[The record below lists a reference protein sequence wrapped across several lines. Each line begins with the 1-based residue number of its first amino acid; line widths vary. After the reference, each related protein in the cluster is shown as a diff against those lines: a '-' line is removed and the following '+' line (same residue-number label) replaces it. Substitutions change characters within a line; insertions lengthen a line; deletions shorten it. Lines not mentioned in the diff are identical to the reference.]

1 MSVYDI
7 WPAFACMALLL
18 LLARTPVFARAGF
31 ASNGTR
37 VNSIDG
43 LRGFLALGVA
53 LHHSVIYY
61 EFLRIGRWHT
71 PPSQFYALLGQVSVS
86 FFFVITG
93 YLFWGKIIRAKG
105 FVDFPKLMMGRFFR
119 LGPVYLLTIGL
130 AVFIAF
136 YRAGGQLNV
145 APEAYLLQVVNN
157 LALDFFPLVDMNDD
171 KGSYTIVAGVTWTLR
186 YEWYFYFAL
195 PVLALFARKN
205 GTHLPFAIFLAI
217 FCIVFALLSAITDWT
232 LFTLFALGMV
242 CASLEFEKALLKL
255 PPAALSSIGIAI
267 LILIF
272 WTCSTAYQP
281 GVALLVGVA
290 FYLLV
295 CGASLFGLLNAKP
308 SVRLG
313 DISYGIYLLQGL
325 ALYFAFAIGPVRRF
339 ALMSDAG
346 YWVVVFGT
354 LTLLVAVALVVHVFI
369 ERPGVQLGKSVD
381 LRVNATG

>member
-18 LLARTPVFARAGF
+18 LLACLPVFGRAGF
-31 ASNGTR
+31 ASNGFR

-43 LRGFLALGVA
+43 ARGFLALGVA

-61 EFLRIGRWHT
+61 QFIGTGLWAA
-71 PPSQFYALLGQVSVS
+71 PPSQFYTLIGQVCVS
-86 FFFVITG
+86 FFFIITG

-105 FVDFPKLMMGRFFR
+105 FLDFPKLMMGRFFR
-119 LGPVYLLTIGL
+119 LGPVYFFTIGL

-136 YRAGGQLNV
+136 YRVGGQLNV
-145 APEAYLLQVVNN
+145 APEAYLLQVANN
-157 LALDFFPLVDMNDD
+157 LALGFFPLVDMNGDNS
-171 KGSYTIVAGVTWTLR
+171 SYTIVAGVTWTLR

-195 PVLALFARKN
+195 PVLALFARRN
-205 GTHLPFAIFLAI
+205 GTHLPFAIFLAV
-217 FCIVFALLSAITDWT
+217 FCTVFALMGAGSDWT
-232 LFTLFALGMV
+232 LFTLFGLGMV
-242 CASLEFEKALLKL
+242 CASLEFEKILLKL

-281 GVALLVGVA
+281 GVAFFIGVV

-313 DISYGIYLLQGL
+313 DISYGIYLLQGP
-325 ALYFAFAIGPVRRF
+325 ALYFVFAIGPVRRL
-339 ALMSDAG
+339 AQMSDAG

-354 LTLLVAVALVVHVFI
+354 LTLLVVTALAVHIFI
-369 ERPGVQLGKSVD
+369 ERPGVQLGKAIDS
-381 LRVNATG
+381 RVNATG